1 MIGEVKMKYPRKVM
15 LIFLSVVAMITCI
28 LPTTAFAAN
37 SNANTD
43 DAIFTDAE
51 FEALNP
57 IYAEYKESS
66 KARATGLISKNN
78 LGIGKS
84 GASLVISGYTYG
96 SSDVVKCGFKEV
108 VIERRKNSSASWSE
122 YKVYED
128 LYSDSATYKLNKS
141 VTVPSGYQYRVTAI
155 HYAKKS
161 LFSTQKIEAV
171 TGYLTF

>member
-1 MIGEVKMKYPRKVM
+1 MKHPRKVIS
-15 LIFLSVVAMITCI
+15 IFLSVIAMVTCV

-37 SNANTD
+37 DSVNTDNAN
-43 DAIFTDAE
+43 FTDAE

-57 IYAEYKESS
+57 IYAEYEETS
-66 KARATGLISKNN
+66 KARATGLITNNN

-84 GASLVISGYTYG
+84 GTSLVISGYTYG
-96 SSDVVKCGFKEV
+96 SSNVVKCGFKEV
-108 VIERRKNSSASWSE
+108 VIERRKNSSSSWSE

-141 VTVPSGYQYRVTAI
+141 VTVPSGYQYRVTAV

-171 TGYLTF
+171 TGVLSF